1 MKGINVTNIFVTLPS
16 KNTQLRQKEH
26 TTMKKYFHLLLVL
39 VLLTIGCLPTHAVLK
54 EKNLEKTLYVLRN
67 ELTTYHNELELQSD
81 FMASQQ
87 ALVRQELMDVMNK
100 SQQNSLMLYSQKSG
114 YLFDLTYACHQ
125 AIGQYKDFKYNAAP
139 FREYIRNT
147 DVEISR
153 YDSLIN
159 DLSNMYVQTLTPKA
173 QTDRNVCL
181 TLAINIRR
189 TLNDNR
195 LQMEQY
201 VSLYDATEKHLKG
214 INDYANKRYNEI
226 QSSIFSNS
234 GNTYFNTLRNLRNS
248 LREAKETFN
257 DKYTPN
263 FKVGSEWDGGVI
275 IGLLIG
281 LVVIWIIVGIVNF
294 VVVGIAFT
302 WLVKHDKLKSALG
315 LFMSNDNIQRAKDVF
330 TEKRPYIILAT
341 TVVSL
346 AILLGLMRI
355 GASQNFLVMASG
367 LMVEF
372 IWLLGVILL
381 SLLIRLTGKQMKSGF
396 RIYLPLIFIGLI
408 VIIFRIVL
416 IPNDLVELLF
426 PPILIICAIWQW
438 IIAAHHRKHL
448 PRTDMF
454 YSFMSLVVFAVSVV
468 ASWTGYVL
476 LSVQLLIWWIMQL
489 TCILT
494 ITCIVEMLRGF
505 GHAASRKYFS
515 AETPIGKVW
524 FFRFVYYAIMPILG
538 TGSIILSIYWAAA
551 VFNLSDTLWR
561 LLATRLIDTSNFTLS
576 IMSVVIVVSLYFI
589 FAYIYHTATDVLF
602 SHFQR
607 VEHIRAQEEDR
618 PADEHIAARR
628 LAMWKNVLQVVVWGV
643 WVLTAMAIFHINNSW
658 IVAISA
664 GLSTGIGFAMKD
676 ILENIY
682 YGISLMAGHI
692 RVGDYIS
699 IDGTR
704 GTVKSISYVSTT
716 LETLDG
722 SIVNFQNSQLFTKNY
737 KNLTRNHGNELAI
750 IPIGV
755 AYGTKVPDVKDAI
768 EKAVRPLER
777 ENYIT
782 YINTVFAGFGDNS
795 VDFKI
800 LAWVDSR
807 KQTYAKSDI
816 MEAVYNELNARQI
829 EIPFPQRDL
838 HIISSSNDA
847 NATADA
853 TDHGVQFA
861 SSLSEAKE
869 IIEKEQK
876 EKNSTQSLG

>member
-1 MKGINVTNIFVTLPS
+1 
-16 KNTQLRQKEH
+16 
-26 TTMKKYFHLLLVL
+26 MKKYAYLILTLFFLLSA
-39 VLLTIGCLPTHAVLK
+39 LPMRAVLK
-54 EKNLEKTLYVLRN
+54 EKNLEKTLFVLRN

-81 FMASQQ
+81 LMAEQQ
-87 ALVRQELMDVMNK
+87 TRVRQELMTVMNK
-100 SQQNSLMLYSQKSG
+100 SQQNSLMLYSQKNG

-125 AIGQYKDFKYNAAP
+125 AIGQYKEFKYNAAP
-139 FREYIRNT
+139 FREYIRNA
-147 DVEISR
+147 DIEISR

-159 DLSNMYVQTLTPKA
+159 DLSDMFVQTLPVKA

-195 LQMEQY
+195 SQMEQY
-201 VSLYDATEKHLKG
+201 VNLYDTTEKHLKG

-234 GNTYFNTLRNLRNS
+234 GNTYFDTLKDFHNS
-248 LREAKETFN
+248 LKEATATFN

-263 FKVGSEWDGGVI
+263 FKLGSEWDGSVIFGMLLGLFIIWGIVGVI
-275 IGLLIG
+275 
-281 LVVIWIIVGIVNF
+281 NF
-294 VVVGIAFT
+294 VIVGIAFT
-302 WLVKHDKLKSALG
+302 WLVRHDKLKRVFG
-315 LFMSNDNIQRAKDVF
+315 LFMSNADMERAKEMF
-330 TEKRPYIILAT
+330 TEKRPFIILAS

-346 AILLGLMRI
+346 AILLGLMRV
-355 GASQNFLVMASG
+355 GASQNFLIMASG

-381 SLLIRLTGKQMKSGF
+381 SLLIRLTGKQMQSGF
-396 RIYLPLIFIGLI
+396 RIYLPLIFVGLV
-408 VIIFRIVL
+408 VITFRIVL
-416 IPNDLVELLF
+416 IPNDLVELFF
-426 PPILIICAIWQW
+426 PPILLICAIWQW
-438 IIAAHHRKHL
+438 VIAARHRKRL
-448 PRTDMF
+448 PRSDMF
-454 YSFMSLVVFAVSVV
+454 YSFMSLVMFAIAVI
-468 ASWTGYVL
+468 ASWVGYVL

-494 ITCIVEMLRGF
+494 ITCVVEVLRGY
-505 GHAASRKYFS
+505 GHADKRQYFS
-515 AETPIGKVW
+515 SATPISKVW
-524 FFRFVYYAIMPILG
+524 IFRFFYYAVMPILG

-589 FAYIYHTATDVLF
+589 FAYIYHTSTDVLLA
-602 SHFQR
+602 HFR
-607 VEHIRAQEEDR
+607 NVEHKRAEEENR
-618 PADEHIAARR
+618 KADEQTASRR
-628 LAMWKNVLQVVVWGV
+628 MAMWKNVLQVAVWGI

-682 YGISLMAGHI
+682 YGISLMAGRI

-704 GTVKSISYVSTT
+704 GTVKAISYVSTT

-755 AYGTKVPDVKDAI
+755 AYGTRVADVREAI
-768 EKAVRPLER
+768 EQAVRPLER
-777 ENYIT
+777 EDYIK

-795 VDFKI
+795 IDFKI

-807 KQTYAKSDI
+807 KQTYAKGDI
-816 MEAVYNELNARQI
+816 MESVYNELNARHI

-838 HIISSSNDA
+838 HIVSDSA
-847 NATADA
+847 HTADA
-853 TDHGVQFA
+853 TDHGVLMA
-861 SSLSEAKE
+861 SSLAEAQE
-869 IIEKEQK
+869 IIEKERKGKDTPQ
-876 EKNSTQSLG
+876 TAL